1 MVSDRNTRQW
11 RACLE
16 TFLHVEQH
24 GAMYDGLCVL
34 SPQDKVEYAQGCF
47 SQLARHTDAAQFRSL
62 FTQLTRREVL
72 CAQPLHE
79 QDQQRSTASFDRP
92 SADSVWIPP
101 SLLIGDASFQVVS
114 TSFTSVCAVTAGRTR
129 ALIVEKTPF
138 GLVLVGICHP
148 FTLEQVLPLVDRY
161 AAAWR

>member
-16 TFLHVEQH
+16 SFLHVEHH
-24 GAMYDGLCVL
+24 GDMYDGLCLL
-34 SPQDKVEYAQGCF
+34 SPHDKVEYAQGCF
-47 SQLARHTDAAQFRSL
+47 AQLARHSDAAQFRSL

-72 CAQPLHE
+72 SAQPLHE
-79 QDQQRSTASFDRP
+79 QDQKSVASDRP
-92 SADSVWIPP
+92 SAESVWIPP

-114 TSFTSVCAVTAGRTR
+114 TSFTSICAVTAGRTR
-129 ALIVEKTPF
+129 ALIVQKTPF
-138 GLVLVGICHP
+138 GLVLVGIRHP